1 MSSDNPLLNESRT
14 RLAAMISSK
23 TEGKAMLDTTIE
35 GLSFYRQTAAATSCS
50 LCVVEPGIAMVVQG
64 VKSMTLGD
72 ETFQYDPHRFL
83 ITSLDLPARMQVLEA
98 NKENPYLGLVLKFD
112 LAVMS
117 ELILQAPLLKGSDSS
132 SDKGMVLGQT
142 TPELY
147 NACERL
153 VSLLDEPESIP
164 VLAPLIKREI
174 FWRVLT
180 SEQGARLR
188 QVVSAG
194 SQGLRV
200 ARSIEWLK
208 ANYDKTHSVES
219 LADMAQMSKST
230 FHHHFRQL
238 TSMSP
243 LQYQKRLRL
252 MEARRLM
259 LGEDLDASTAAY
271 RVGYESPSQFSREYS
286 RLFGASPK
294 RDIENQWQK
303 MGGKDTHAVLMGFEH

>member
-1 MSSDNPLLNESRT
+1 MENHDPIIESLSRDI
-14 RLAAMISSK
+14 AQEISRR
-23 TEGKAMLDTTIE
+23 TEGVEEMDTEIE
-35 GLSFYRQTAAATSCS
+35 GLNFYRQSRPASSCS
-50 LCVVEPGIAMVVQG
+50 VCVVEPSVALVVQG
-64 VKSMTLGD
+64 KKCMILGED
-72 ETFQYDPHRFL
+72 TFQYDPYRFL
-83 ITSLDLPARMQVLEA
+83 LTSLDLPAKMQVIEA
-98 NKENPYLGLVLKFD
+98 DEDKPYIGLMLRFD

-117 ELILQAPLLKGSDSS
+117 ELVMQAPYDRDTQTL
-132 SDKGMVLGQT
+132 SDKGMSLGYT
-142 TPELY
+142 TPELLGAFY
-147 NACERL
+147 RL
-153 VSLLDEPESIP
+153 ISLLDDKASMP

-174 FWRVLT
+174 FWRVLI
-180 SEQGARLR
+180 SDQGARLR

-208 ANYDKTHSVES
+208 ANYDQSPS
-219 LADMAQMSKST
+219 IDDLADLAKMSKST

-252 MEARRLM
+252 LEARRLM
-259 LGEDLDASTAAY
+259 LGEDLEASSAAY

-294 RDIENQWQK
+294 KDIEAQWK
-303 MGGKDTHAVLMGFEH
+303 KLN